1 MVAEL
6 AHRDTAPVTADPG
19 GAPDALAISGLT
31 HRIGG
36 RVILDNIGFAVPR
49 GRLVT
54 LLGPNGA
61 GKTTLLSLVTRL
73 FAAQE
78 GDIRVFGH
86 DVRQESSAALS
97 QMGVV
102 FQQRAIDPDLT
113 ARQNLAYH
121 AALHGLPRSVTQAR
135 ITAELQRM
143 NLAKDADRKLR
154 TLSGGESRRI
164 EIARALLHNPRLLL
178 CDEATVGL
186 DVRSRA
192 DILADVR
199 SLVQER
205 GMAVLWATH
214 LIDEVDADDLIVI
227 LHRGRVLRQG
237 RARDVVSALG
247 AEGLNDAFRR
257 VTEAAA

>member
-1 MVAEL
+1 MAEL
-6 AHRDTAPVTADPG
+6 THLDSVRPAN
-19 GAPDALAISGLT
+19 GAADALSISGLS
-31 HRIGG
+31 HRIGERMILQGVEFTVPAG
-36 RVILDNIGFAVPR
+36 RM
-49 GRLVT
+49 VT

-73 FAAQE
+73 YAAQQ
-78 GDIRVFGH
+78 GAIRVFGH
-86 DVRQESSAALS
+86 DVRKESSAALS
-97 QMGVV
+97 LMGVV

-113 ARQNLAYH
+113 AQQNLAYH
-121 AALHGLPRSVTQAR
+121 AALHGLPRKTARAR
-135 ITAELQRM
+135 IAAELERM
-143 NLAKDADRKLR
+143 GLAKEADRKIR

-192 DILADVR
+192 DILSDVR
-199 SLVQER
+199 GLVRDR

-214 LIDEVDADDLIVI
+214 LIDEVGPDDLVII

-237 RARDVVSALG
+237 RAAEIAAALG
-247 AEGLNDAFRR
+247 ADGLNEAFRR

>member
-1 MVAEL
+1 MNSMAQPG
-6 AHRDTAPVTADPG
+6 PVQTSGDHDWPV
-19 GAPDALAISGLT
+19 DALSVGGLT

-36 RVILDNIGFAVPR
+36 RVILDDVGFAVPP

-73 FAAQE
+73 YAAQQ
-78 GDIRVFGH
+78 GSIRVFGH
-86 DVRQESSAALS
+86 DVRKDSSAALS

-121 AALHGLPRSVTQAR
+121 AALHGLSRDVARAR
-135 ITAELQRM
+135 IEAELARM
-143 NLAKDADRKLR
+143 NLAKDADRKIR

-192 DILADVR
+192 DILADIRGLVR
-199 SLVQER
+199 ER
-205 GMAVLWATH
+205 GVAVLWATH
-214 LIDEVDADDLIVI
+214 LIDEADSEDLIVI

-237 RARDVVSALG
+237 RAREVVSALG
-247 AEGLNDAFRR
+247 ADGLNEAFRR

>member
-1 MVAEL
+1 MADL
-6 AHRDTAPVTADPG
+6 APRGTDALQAG
-19 GAPDALAISGLT
+19 SGEGPDALAVSGLT

-36 RVILDNIGFAVPR
+36 RVILDQVEFVVPA

-73 FAAQE
+73 YTAQQGE
-78 GDIRVFGH
+78 IRVFGH
-86 DVRQESSAALS
+86 DVRKESSAALS

-121 AALHGLPRSVTQAR
+121 AALHGLSPRRAR
-135 ITAELQRM
+135 DRIAAELGRM
-143 NLAKDADRKLR
+143 GLTKDADRKIR

-164 EIARALLHNPRLLL
+164 EIARALLHDPRLLL

-186 DVRSRA
+186 DLRSRA
-192 DILADVR
+192 DILADIRGLVR
-199 SLVQER
+199 ER
-205 GMAVLWATH
+205 GVAVLWATH
-214 LIDEVDADDLIVI
+214 LIDEVEAEDLVVV

-237 RARDVVSALG
+237 RARDIVAALG
-247 AEGLNDAFRR
+247 ADGLNDAFRR
-257 VTEAAA
+257 ITEAAA

>member
-1 MVAEL
+1 
-6 AHRDTAPVTADPG
+6 
-19 GAPDALAISGLT
+19 LT
-31 HRIGG
+31 HSIGG
-36 RVILDNIGFAVPR
+36 RPVLQDVSLSVPA
-49 GRLVT
+49 GRFVV

-73 FAAQE
+73 YTAQQ
-78 GDIRVFGH
+78 GSIAVLGY
-86 DVRQESSAALS
+86 DVRRQSSAALS
-97 QMGVV
+97 SMGVV

-121 AALHGLPRSVTQAR
+121 AALHGLPGKIARAR
-135 ITAELQRM
+135 IAAELERM
-143 NLAKDADRKLR
+143 TLAKEADRKIR

-164 EIARALLHNPRLLL
+164 EIARALLHNPKLLL

-192 DILADVR
+192 SIMADVR
-199 SLVQER
+199 GLVRDR

-214 LIDEVDADDLIVI
+214 LIDEVEPDDLVII
-227 LHRGRVLRQG
+227 LHRGKVRRQG
-237 RARDVVSALG
+237 RAAEIAG

>member
-1 MVAEL
+1 MNSMAQPGPAQTVSD
-6 AHRDTAPVTADPG
+6 RDSPV
-19 GAPDALAISGLT
+19 DALSVSGLT

-36 RVILDNIGFAVPR
+36 RVILDDVGFAVPP

-73 FAAQE
+73 YAAQQ
-78 GDIRVFGH
+78 GSIRVFGH
-86 DVRQESSAALS
+86 DVRQDSSAALA

-113 ARQNLAYH
+113 ARQNLSYH
-121 AALHGLPRSVTQAR
+121 AALHGLPSDVARAR
-135 ITAELQRM
+135 IAAELSRM
-143 NLAKDADRKLR
+143 NLSKDADRRIR

-199 SLVQER
+199 GLAQAR
-205 GMAVLWATH
+205 GVAVLWATH

-247 AEGLNDAFRR
+247 ADGLNEAFRR

>member
-1 MVAEL
+1 MVDL
-6 AHRDTAPVTADPG
+6 AHLPPRPPAST
-19 GAPDALAISGLT
+19 PDALAVSGLT
-31 HRIGG
+31 HKIGE
-36 RVILDNIGFAVPR
+36 RVVLQDVALTVPA

-61 GKTTLLSLVTRL
+61 GKTTMLSLITRL
-73 FAAQE
+73 YAAQQ
-78 GDIRVFGH
+78 GTISVFGH
-86 DVRQESSAALS
+86 EVRKESSAALS
-97 QMGVV
+97 MMGVV

-113 ARQNLAYH
+113 ARQNLSYH
-121 AALHGLPRSVTQAR
+121 AALHGLPHKIARAR
-135 ITAELQRM
+135 IAAELDRM
-143 NLAKDADRKLR
+143 NLTKDADRKIR

-164 EIARALLHNPRLLL
+164 EIARALLHNPKLLL

-192 DILADVR
+192 DILSDVR
-199 SLVQER
+199 GLVRDR

-214 LIDEVDADDLIVI
+214 LIDEVEPDDLIVI

-237 RARDVVSALG
+237 RAGEIAKALG
-247 AEGLNDAFRR
+247 ADGLNDAFRR

>member
-1 MVAEL
+1 MADL
-6 AHRDTAPVTADPG
+6 AHLPAGPASP
-19 GAPDALAISGLT
+19 APDALAVNGLS
-31 HRIGG
+31 HRIGE
-36 RVILDNIGFAVPR
+36 RVVLQDVALTVPA

-73 FAAQE
+73 YAAQQ
-78 GDIRVFGH
+78 GSIAVFGH
-86 DVRQESSAALS
+86 DVRKESSVALS
-97 QMGVV
+97 MMGVV

-113 ARQNLAYH
+113 ARQNLSYH
-121 AALHGLPRSVTQAR
+121 AALHGLPRRVAKAR
-135 ITAELQRM
+135 IAAELERM
-143 NLAKDADRKLR
+143 GLAKEADRKIR

-164 EIARALLHNPRLLL
+164 EIARALLHNPQLLL

-192 DILADVR
+192 DILSDVR
-199 SLVQER
+199 GLVRDR

-214 LIDEVDADDLIVI
+214 LIDEVEPDDLIVI

-237 RARDVVSALG
+237 RASEIAAALG
-247 AEGLNDAFRR
+247 ADGLNDAFRR

>member
-1 MVAEL
+1 MADL
-6 AHRDTAPVTADPG
+6 AHLPTRPSAST
-19 GAPDALAISGLT
+19 PDALTVGGLT
-31 HRIGG
+31 HKIGE
-36 RVILDNIGFAVPR
+36 RAILQDVTLSVPA

-73 FAAQE
+73 YTAQH
-78 GDIRVFGH
+78 GAISVFGH
-86 DVRQESSAALS
+86 DVRKESSAALS
-97 QMGVV
+97 MIGVV

-113 ARQNLAYH
+113 ARQNLGYH
-121 AALHGLPRSVTQAR
+121 AALHGLPHKVARAR
-135 ITAELQRM
+135 IAAELDRM
-143 NLAKDADRKLR
+143 ALTRDADRKIR

-164 EIARALLHNPRLLL
+164 EIARALLHNPKLLL

-192 DILADVR
+192 DILSDVR
-199 SLVQER
+199 SLVRDR

-214 LIDEVDADDLIVI
+214 LIDEVELDDLIVI

-237 RARDVVSALG
+237 RAGEIAKALG

>member
-1 MVAEL
+1 MADL
-6 AHRDTAPVTADPG
+6 AHLPPRPSPSS
-19 GAPDALAISGLT
+19 PDALAIAGLT
-31 HRIGG
+31 HRIGDK
-36 RVILDNIGFAVPR
+36 VILQDVTLSVPA

-61 GKTTLLSLVTRL
+61 GKTTMLSLVTRL
-73 FAAQE
+73 YTAQQ
-78 GDIRVFGH
+78 GTIAVYGH
-86 DVRQESSAALS
+86 DVRKESSAALS
-97 QMGVV
+97 MMGVV
-102 FQQRAIDPDLT
+102 FQQRAIDPDLS

-121 AALHGLPRSVTQAR
+121 AALHGLPRQVAR
-135 ITAELQRM
+135 ERIAAELERIG
-143 NLAKDADRKLR
+143 LVKEADRKIR

-164 EIARALLHNPRLLL
+164 EIARALLHSPRLLL

-192 DILADVR
+192 DILSDVR
-199 SLVQER
+199 GLVRDR

-214 LIDEVDADDLIVI
+214 LIDEVGPDDLVVI
-227 LHRGRVLRQG
+227 LHRGKIQRQG
-237 RARDVVSALG
+237 RASEIAAALG

>member
-1 MVAEL
+1 MTSL
-6 AHRDTAPVTADPG
+6 AQRGTLEVTGDQSQPM
-19 GAPDALAISGLT
+19 DALSVNGLT

-36 RVILDNIGFAVPR
+36 RVILDNVGFAVPP

-73 FAAQE
+73 YAAQQ
-78 GDIRVFGH
+78 GSIRVFGH
-86 DVRQESSAALS
+86 DVRQESSAALA

-121 AALHGLPRSVTQAR
+121 AALHGLPRQIANAR
-135 ITAELQRM
+135 IAAELQRM
-143 NLAKDADRKLR
+143 NLAKEADRKIR
-154 TLSGGESRRI
+154 TLSGGESRRV
-164 EIARALLHNPRLLL
+164 EIARALLHAPRLLL

-199 SLVQER
+199 GLVRDR
-205 GMAVLWATH
+205 GVAVLWATH

-237 RARDVVSALG
+237 RACDVVSALG
-247 AEGLNDAFRR
+247 ADGLNDAFRR

>member
-1 MVAEL
+1 MADL
-6 AHRDTAPVTADPG
+6 AHLPQRSSAPERG
-19 GAPDALAISGLT
+19 ALAVSGLT
-31 HRIGG
+31 HRIGE
-36 RVILDNIGFAVPR
+36 RVILQDVALTVPA

-73 FAAQE
+73 YAAQQ
-78 GDIRVFGH
+78 GTISVFGH
-86 DVRQESSAALS
+86 DVRKECSAALS
-97 QMGVV
+97 LMGVV

-121 AALHGLPRSVTQAR
+121 AALHGLPRRVARAR
-135 ITAELQRM
+135 IAAELERM
-143 NLAKDADRKLR
+143 NLVKDADRKIR

-199 SLVQER
+199 SLVRDR

-214 LIDEVDADDLIVI
+214 LIDEVEPDDLIVI

-237 RARDVVSALG
+237 GAGEIAKALG
-247 AEGLNDAFRR
+247 ADGLNDAFRR

>member
-1 MVAEL
+1 MADL
-6 AHRDTAPVTADPG
+6 APH
-19 GAPDALAISGLT
+19 GAGALQAGSTEGPDALAVRGLT
-31 HRIGG
+31 HRIAG
-36 RVILDNIGFAVPR
+36 RVVLDQVDFVVPA

-73 FAAQE
+73 YTAQQGE
-78 GDIRVFGH
+78 IRVFGH
-86 DVRQESSAALS
+86 DVRKESSAALS

-121 AALHGLPRSVTQAR
+121 AALHGLSPRRAR
-135 ITAELQRM
+135 DRIAAELGRM
-143 NLAKDADRKLR
+143 GLTKDADRKIR

-164 EIARALLHNPRLLL
+164 EIARALLHDPRLLL

-186 DVRSRA
+186 DLRSRA
-192 DILADVR
+192 DILADIRGLVR
-199 SLVQER
+199 ER
-205 GMAVLWATH
+205 GVAVLWATH
-214 LIDEVDADDLIVI
+214 LIDEVEAEDLVVV

-237 RARDVVSALG
+237 RARDIVAALG
-247 AEGLNDAFRR
+247 ADGLNDAFRR
-257 VTEAAA
+257 ITEAAA

>member
-1 MVAEL
+1 MTSLTQRGPFE
-6 AHRDTAPVTADPG
+6 VTGEQSQPI
-19 GAPDALAISGLT
+19 DALSVSGLT

-36 RVILDNIGFAVPR
+36 RVILDNVSFSVPP

-73 FAAQE
+73 YAAQQ
-78 GDIRVFGH
+78 GSIRVFGH
-86 DVRQESSAALS
+86 DVRHDSSAALA

-121 AALHGLPRSVTQAR
+121 AALHGLPRQVAAAR
-135 ITAELQRM
+135 IAAELQRM
-143 NLAKDADRKLR
+143 NLTKEADRKIR

-164 EIARALLHNPRLLL
+164 EIARALLHAPRLLL

-199 SLVQER
+199 GLVRDR
-205 GMAVLWATH
+205 GVAVLWATH

-237 RARDVVSALG
+237 RAHDVVTALG
-247 AEGLNDAFRR
+247 ADGLNDAFRR

>member
-1 MVAEL
+1 MTNL
-6 AHRDTAPVTADPG
+6 AQLGPLQTTADRDFPI
-19 GAPDALAISGLT
+19 DALSVSGLT

-36 RVILDNIGFAVPR
+36 RVILDDVGFAVPP

-73 FAAQE
+73 YAAQQ
-78 GDIRVFGH
+78 GSIRVFGH
-86 DVRQESSAALS
+86 DVRKDSSAALS

-113 ARQNLAYH
+113 ARQNLTYH
-121 AALHGLPRSVTQAR
+121 AALHGLPGKVTRER
-135 ITAELQRM
+135 IAAELERM
-143 NLAKDADRKLR
+143 GLAKDADRKIR

-164 EIARALLHNPRLLL
+164 EIARALLHNPKLLL

-192 DILADVR
+192 NIMSDVR
-199 SLVQER
+199 GLVRDR
-205 GMAVLWATH
+205 GVAVLWATH
-214 LIDEVDADDLIVI
+214 LIDEVAPDDFVII
-227 LHRGRVLRQG
+227 LHRGKVQRQG
-237 RARDVVSALG
+237 RAAEIAG
-247 AEGLNDAFRR
+247 TEGLNDAFRR

>member
-1 MVAEL
+1 MDGMAHSISTESQVAEAL
-6 AHRDTAPVTADPG
+6 TVTD
-19 GAPDALAISGLT
+19 LT

-36 RVILDNIGFAVPR
+36 RVILDNVAFSVPA
-49 GRLVT
+49 GRMVI

-73 FAAQE
+73 YAAQA
-78 GDIRVFGH
+78 GSIQVFGH
-86 DVRQESSAALS
+86 DVRRDSSAALAR
-97 QMGVV
+97 MGVV

-121 AALHGLPRSVTQAR
+121 AALHGLPRQVAAAR
-135 ITAELQRM
+135 IAAELQRV
-143 NLAKDADRKLR
+143 NLTKEADRKIR

-164 EIARALLHNPRLLL
+164 EIVRALLHNPRLLL

-186 DVRSRA
+186 DIRSRA
-192 DILADVR
+192 EILADVR
-199 SLVQER
+199 GLVRER

-214 LIDEVDADDLIVI
+214 LIDEVAADDLIVI

-237 RARDVVSALG
+237 VARDVAAEAG
-247 AEGLNDAFRR
+247 ADGLNEAFRR

>member
-1 MVAEL
+1 MADL
-6 AHRDTAPVTADPG
+6 AHLTPRSSASAPE
-19 GAPDALAISGLT
+19 ALAINGLT
-31 HRIGG
+31 HRIGE
-36 RVILDNIGFAVPR
+36 RVVLQDVTLAVPA
-49 GRLVT
+49 GRFVT

-73 FAAQE
+73 YNAQQ
-78 GDIRVFGH
+78 GNIAVFGH
-86 DVRQESSAALS
+86 DVRKDSFAALS
-97 QMGVV
+97 MMGVV

-121 AALHGLPRSVTQAR
+121 AALHGLSGKVRRER
-135 ITAELQRM
+135 IAAELDRM
-143 NLAKDADRKLR
+143 GLAKDADRKIR

-192 DILADVR
+192 DILSDVR
-199 SLVQER
+199 ELVRDR
-205 GMAVLWATH
+205 GMAVFWATH
-214 LIDEVDADDLIVI
+214 LIDEVGPDDFVII
-227 LHRGRVLRQG
+227 LHRGRVQKQG
-237 RARDVVSALG
+237 RAAEIAAALG
-247 AEGLNDAFRR
+247 ADGLNDAFRR

>member
-1 MVAEL
+1 MADL
-6 AHRDTAPVTADPG
+6 AHLPARPTAS
-19 GAPDALAISGLT
+19 APDALAIHGLT
-31 HRIGG
+31 HRIGDRPVLQDVTLTVPAG
-36 RVILDNIGFAVPR
+36 RFVV
-49 GRLVT
+49 

-73 FAAQE
+73 YNAQQ
-78 GDIRVFGH
+78 GSIAVFGH
-86 DVRQESSAALS
+86 DVRKESSGALS
-97 QMGVV
+97 SMGVV

-113 ARQNLAYH
+113 ARQNLLYH
-121 AALHGLPRSVTQAR
+121 AALHGLPGKVARAR
-135 ITAELQRM
+135 IAAELERM
-143 NLAKDADRKLR
+143 SLAKEADRKIR

-164 EIARALLHNPRLLL
+164 EIARALLHNPKLLL

-192 DILADVR
+192 SIMADVR
-199 SLVQER
+199 GLVRER

-214 LIDEVDADDLIVI
+214 LIDEVDPDDLVII
-227 LHRGRVLRQG
+227 LHRGKVRRQG
-237 RARDVVSALG
+237 RAAEIAG

>member
-1 MVAEL
+1 MADL
-6 AHRDTAPVTADPG
+6 AHLPARPSAS
-19 GAPDALAISGLT
+19 APDALTIQGLT
-31 HRIGG
+31 HSIGG
-36 RVILDNIGFAVPR
+36 RPVLQDVTLTVPA
-49 GRLVT
+49 GRFVV

-73 FAAQE
+73 YTAQQ
-78 GDIRVFGH
+78 GSIAVLGY
-86 DVRQESSAALS
+86 DVRRQSSAALS
-97 QMGVV
+97 SMGVV

-121 AALHGLPRSVTQAR
+121 AALHGLPGKVARAR
-135 ITAELQRM
+135 IAAELERM
-143 NLAKDADRKLR
+143 TLTKEADRKIR

-164 EIARALLHNPRLLL
+164 EIARALLHNPKLLL

-192 DILADVR
+192 SIMADVR
-199 SLVQER
+199 GLVRDR

-214 LIDEVDADDLIVI
+214 LIDEVEPDDLVII
-227 LHRGRVLRQG
+227 LHRGKVRRHG
-237 RARDVVSALG
+237 RAAEIAG